1 MSNLVHQQLNES
13 TVEKARYPDFADVH
27 YDQ

>member
-13 TVEKARYPDFADVH
+13 AVEKANYPDFADVR